1 MHKIV
6 GQEVKL
12 KCNDLLLREIF
23 IKFGDKNGNKN
34 Y

>member
-1 MHKIV
+1 MIKTV

-12 KCNDLLLREIF
+12 KCNDILLREIF
-23 IKFGDKNGNKN
+23 RKFGDKNGNKN